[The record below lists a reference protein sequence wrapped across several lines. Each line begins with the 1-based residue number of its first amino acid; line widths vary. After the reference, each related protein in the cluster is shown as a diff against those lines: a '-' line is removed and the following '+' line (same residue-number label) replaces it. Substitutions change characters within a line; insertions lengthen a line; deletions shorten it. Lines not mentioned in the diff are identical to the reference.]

1 MALRSVFSRK
11 PGFQLAIG
19 LGIVLVASSLVSSAE
34 ARSRH
39 RRHAV
44 RHAAVST
51 YAPPYAAMVVDAN
64 SGKVLYAVNENA
76 LRHPASL
83 TKVMTLYMLFE
94 QLERGKIRLDTEIP
108 ISAHAASM
116 PPTKLGL
123 RPGQTIAVEDAI
135 KAVVTR
141 SANDIAAAIAEALG
155 GDEETFS
162 AQMTRKARALGMTR
176 TNFANA
182 SGLPDPD
189 QITTAHDLTVLG
201 RAIQERFPRYYP
213 YFSTPVFY
221 FGRQAIRNHNRLVGG
236 LEGVDGIKTGYT
248 RASGFNLLT
257 SAKRDGKRIVAVVL
271 GGRSTSQRDATMAQL
286 VEDNIDSGAR
296 SRTAPMIAENNTTER
311 DTAPLAV
318 PVAPPARPVEVA
330 RVEPRPEPVRAEP
343 VRDPVRAETARAEP
357 LRPEAPVGRP
367 VTLASSSAYAPAE
380 RPRPAVISSG
390 SKAEERITNAG
401 TRSGGP
407 VVLDGS
413 TSSRPT
419 MASTSTPSTL
429 RWVMGPRSSE
439 AAAEA
444 RAKAAYTAPATAPKQ
459 VDTKTETKV
468 AKFMPPAPIP
478 TSSIQRPNREVASRE
493 VASRETTTR
502 EAPRPAAARS
512 GLMIQIGATDD
523 QEKAQSL
530 LTRARAQGKSVL
542 GSAQPFTEKVQ
553 KGGGTLWRARFA
565 GLTEDGAEAAC
576 KSLKRSGFACFTTR
590 N

>member
-1 MALRSVFSRK
+1 MALRSVFSRRS
-11 PGFQLAIG
+11 GFQVAIG
-19 LGIVLVASSLVSSAE
+19 VGVLLVTSSLVTTAD
-34 ARSRH
+34 ARGRH

-51 YAPPYAAMVVDAN
+51 YAPPFSSIVVDYN
-64 SGKVLYAVNENA
+64 SGKVLQAENENA

-94 QLERGKIRLDTEIP
+94 QLERGKIRLDSEIP

-123 RPGQTIAVEDAI
+123 RPGSTIEVEDAI

-141 SANDIAAAIAEALG
+141 SANDIAAAIAEFLG
-155 GDEETFS
+155 GDEATFS
-162 AQMTRKARALGMTR
+162 AQMTRKARSLGMTR
-176 TNFANA
+176 SNFANA

-189 QITTAHDLTVLG
+189 QITTAHDMAVLG

-271 GGRSTSQRDATMAQL
+271 GGKSTAQRDRMMAAL
-286 VEDNIDSGAR
+286 VEDNIDGGSR
-296 SRTAPMIAENNTTER
+296 TRTAPMIAENNTTER

-318 PVAPPARPVEVA
+318 PVRPVEVA
-330 RVEPRPEPVRAEP
+330 RAEPVRPEPVRAPE
-343 VRDPVRAETARAEP
+343 A
-357 LRPEAPVGRP
+357 LRPEAPIGRP
-367 VTLASSSAYAPAE
+367 VALASSSAYAPEE

-390 SKAEERITNAG
+390 SKAEQRIANAG
-401 TRSGGP
+401 TRGGAP

-419 MASTSTPSTL
+419 VASTATPSTTL

-444 RAKAAYTAPATAPKQ
+444 RAKAAYTAPATASKQ
-459 VDTKTETKV
+459 ADAKSETKV
-468 AKFMPPAPIP
+468 AKFVPPAAIP
-478 TSSIQRPNREVASRE
+478 TSSIQRASRDA
-493 VASRETTTR
+493 ASRET
-502 EAPRPAAARS
+502 PRPAAARS

-523 QEKAQSL
+523 QEKAQNL
-530 LTRARAQGKSVL
+530 LARARAQGKSVL

-553 KGGGTLWRARFA
+553 KGSETLWRARFA

>member
-1 MALRSVFSRK
+1 MATYSYSPPFS
-11 PGFQLAIG
+11 
-19 LGIVLVASSLVSSAE
+19 
-34 ARSRH
+34 
-39 RRHAV
+39 
-44 RHAAVST
+44 
-51 YAPPYAAMVVDAN
+51 AMVVDAN

-94 QLERGKIRLDTEIP
+94 QLERGRIRLDSEIP

-189 QITTAHDLTVLG
+189 QITTAHDLTILG

-221 FGRQAIRNHNRLVGG
+221 FGRQAIRNHNRLIGG
-236 LEGVDGIKTGYT
+236 VEGVDGIKTGYT

-257 SAKRDGKRIVAVVL
+257 SAKRDGRRIVAVVL
-271 GGRSTSQRDATMAQL
+271 GGRSTAQRDRAMAQL

-296 SRTAPMIAENNTTER
+296 SRTAPMIAENNAIDRE
-311 DTAPLAV
+311 P
-318 PVAPPARPVEVA
+318 PPARSVEVA
-330 RVEPRPEPVRAEP
+330 RAEPVRAEP
-343 VRDPVRAETARAEP
+343 VRAAEM

-367 VTLASSSAYAPAE
+367 VTLASSSAYAPEE

-390 SKAEERITNAG
+390 SKAEERIANAG
-401 TRSGGP
+401 TRSGAP

-413 TSSRPT
+413 TSSRPVV
-419 MASTSTPSTL
+419 ASTSTPSTL

-444 RAKAAYTAPATAPKQ
+444 RAKAAYTAPPTAPKQ
-459 VDTKTETKV
+459 ADTKAETKV
-468 AKFMPPAPIP
+468 AKFAPPAPIP
-478 TSSIQRPNREVASRE
+478 TSSIQRNARDT
-493 VASRETTTR
+493 ASRET
-502 EAPRPAAARS
+502 PRPAAARS

-523 QEKAQSL
+523 QEKAQNL

-565 GLTEDGAEAAC
+565 GLSEDGAEAAC

>member
-1 MALRSVFSRK
+1 MALRSVFSRRS
-11 PGFQLAIG
+11 GFQVAIG
-19 LGIVLVASSLVSSAE
+19 LGVVLVASSLVSSAE

-51 YAPPYAAMVVDAN
+51 YAPPYSAMVVDAN
-64 SGKVLYAVNENA
+64 SGKVLYAVNEHA

-94 QLERGKIRLDTEIP
+94 QLERGKIRLDSEIP

-123 RPGQTIAVEDAI
+123 RPGQTIVVEDAI

-221 FGRQAIRNHNRLVGG
+221 FGRQAIRNHNRLIGG
-236 LEGVDGIKTGYT
+236 VEGVDGIKTGYT

-257 SAKRDGKRIVAVVL
+257 SAKRDGRRIVAVVL
-271 GGRSTSQRDATMAQL
+271 GGRSGGQRDRVMAQL

-311 DTAPLAV
+311 DTAP
-318 PVAPPARPVEVA
+318 PARPIEVA
-330 RVEPRPEPVRAEP
+330 RAELRPEPIRAEPVREPVRAEI
-343 VRDPVRAETARAEP
+343 ARAEP

-367 VTLASSSAYAPAE
+367 VTLASSTAYAPLE

-429 RWVMGPRSSE
+429 RWITGPRNSE

-459 VDTKTETKV
+459 VDTKAETRV
-468 AKFMPPAPIP
+468 AKFVPPAPIP
-478 TSSIQRPNREVASRE
+478 TSSIQRPSRE
-493 VASRETTTR
+493 VASRELASR
-502 EAPRPAAARS
+502 DAPRPAAARS

-523 QEKAQSL
+523 QEKAQNL

-553 KGGGTLWRARFA
+553 KGSETLWRARFA

>member
-1 MALRSVFSRK
+1 
-11 PGFQLAIG
+11 
-19 LGIVLVASSLVSSAE
+19 
-34 ARSRH
+34 
-39 RRHAV
+39 
-44 RHAAVST
+44 
-51 YAPPYAAMVVDAN
+51 
-64 SGKVLYAVNENA
+64 
-76 LRHPASL
+76 
-83 TKVMTLYMLFE
+83 
-94 QLERGKIRLDTEIP
+94 
-108 ISAHAASM
+108 M

-155 GDEETFS
+155 GSEEAFS

-189 QITTAHDLTVLG
+189 QITTAHDLTILG

-221 FGRQAIRNHNRLVGG
+221 YGRQAIRNHNRLIGG
-236 LEGVDGIKTGYT
+236 VEGVDGIKTGYT

-257 SAKRDGKRIVAVVL
+257 SAKRDGRRIVAVVL
-271 GGRSTSQRDATMAQL
+271 GGKSSGQRDRTMAQL
-286 VEDNIDSGAR
+286 VEDNIDSGSR
-296 SRTAPMIAENNTTER
+296 GRTAPMIAENNAIDRE
-311 DTAPLAV
+311 PMPV
-318 PVAPPARPVEVA
+318 PVAVAPPARPVEVA
-330 RVEPRPEPVRAEP
+330 RAEP
-343 VRDPVRAETARAEP
+343 AEM
-357 LRPEAPVGRP
+357 LRPQAPVGRP
-367 VTLASSSAYAPAE
+367 VTLASSTAYAPEE
-380 RPRPAVISSG
+380 RPRPAVIS

-413 TSSRPT
+413 TSSHRPV
-419 MASTSTPSTL
+419 MAATSTPSTL
-429 RWVMGPRSSE
+429 RWVIGPRSSE

-444 RAKAAYTAPATAPKQ
+444 RAKAAYTAPATASKPA
-459 VDTKTETKV
+459 ETKV
-468 AKFMPPAPIP
+468 AKFVPPAPIP
-478 TSSIQRPNREVASRE
+478 TSSIQRSSRE
-493 VASRETTTR
+493 VASRETT
-502 EAPRPAAARS
+502 RPAAART

-523 QEKAQSL
+523 QEKAQNL
-530 LTRARAQGKSVL
+530 LARARAQGRSVL

>member
-1 MALRSVFSRK
+1 MALRGVFSK
-11 PGFQLAIG
+11 KSGFQVAIG
-19 LGIVLVASSLVSSAE
+19 LGVVLVASSLVSSAE

-39 RRHAV
+39 RKHAV
-44 RHAAVST
+44 RHVAANT
-51 YAPPYAAMVVDAN
+51 YSPPFAAMVVDAN
-64 SGKVLYAVNENA
+64 SGKVLYSVNENA

-94 QLERGKIRLDTEIP
+94 QLERGRIRLDTEIP
-108 ISAHAASM
+108 ISSHAASM

-155 GDEETFS
+155 GNEEAFA
-162 AQMTRKARALGMTR
+162 AQMTRKARTLGMTR

-189 QITTAHDLTVLG
+189 QITTAHDLTILG

-221 FGRQAIRNHNRLVGG
+221 YGRQAIRNHNRLIGG
-236 LEGVDGIKTGYT
+236 VEGVDGIKTGYT

-271 GGRSTSQRDATMAQL
+271 GGKSGGQRDRTMAQL
-286 VEDNIDSGAR
+286 VENNIDNGSR
-296 SRTAPMIAENNTTER
+296 SRTAPMIAENSAIDRE
-311 DTAPLAV
+311 PM
-318 PVAPPARPVEVA
+318 PVRVAAAPPTRPVEVA
-330 RVEPRPEPVRAEP
+330 RVEP
-343 VRDPVRAETARAEP
+343 ARAAEM

-367 VTLASSSAYAPAE
+367 VTLASSTAYAPEE

-401 TRSGGP
+401 TRGGGP

-413 TSSRPT
+413 TSSRPV
-419 MASTSTPSTL
+419 MAATATPSTL
-429 RWVMGPRSSE
+429 RWVMGPRSGE

-459 VDTKTETKV
+459 TETKV
-468 AKFMPPAPIP
+468 ARFVPPAAIP
-478 TSSIQRPNREVASRE
+478 TSSIQRPTRE
-493 VASRETTTR
+493 VASRET
-502 EAPRPAAARS
+502 PRPAAARS

-523 QEKAQSL
+523 QEKAQDL
-530 LTRARAQGKSVL
+530 LTRARAQGKAVL